1 MSKNHAE
8 NSPER
13 SAGPANS
20 GFTRYRLDARDRIV
34 EVGGD
39 WDRFAIDNG
48 AEELVS
54 GVILGMPLRTFIAG
68 DVTRMFVEALLAR
81 VRLTGRPAIIPY
93 RCDSPG
99 VKRFMEMSLESI
111 GAELISEHRFLSEQV
126 MFSPLSCVAAREPGA
141 RDVLKR
147 CSMCS
152 RLTDRSGQSCEP
164 DDYPNPS
171 GRTVRVIYH
180 VCPDCQRRVQ
190 TRLAG

>member
-1 MSKNHAE
+1 MSKNYSG

-13 SAGPANS
+13 SAGPVNS

-54 GVILGMPLRTFIAG
+54 GAILGMPLRTFIAG
-68 DVTRMFVEALLAR
+68 DVTRMFVDALLAR
-81 VRLTGRPAIIPY
+81 VRLTGRPAVIPY

-111 GAELISEHRFLSEQV
+111 GAELISEHRCLSEQV
-126 MFSPLSCVAAREPGA
+126 MFSPLAYAVVSEPASGGWV
-141 RDVLKR
+141 RR
-147 CSMCS
+147 CSMCN
-152 RLTDRSGQSCEP
+152 RLTDRSGRSYES
-164 DDYPNPS
+164 DEYPHEA
-171 GRTVRVIYH
+171 GDTVRVIYH
-180 VCPDCQRRVQ
+180 VCPDCQRRVKA
-190 TRLAG
+190 RLGT